1 MKFMGRC
8 WRLRR
13 YRGHN
18 FLECAI
24 KDREYSF
31 RLPPAVF
38 GKGSGTL
45 DLADEDVLNASN
57 SIR

>member
-1 MKFMGRC
+1 MKFRGRC

-18 FLECAI
+18 FLECAV

-31 RLPPAVF
+31 RGWNLGDAAGDSLIGLPL
-38 GKGSGTL
+38 SR
-45 DLADEDVLNASN
+45 NAW
-57 SIR
+57 